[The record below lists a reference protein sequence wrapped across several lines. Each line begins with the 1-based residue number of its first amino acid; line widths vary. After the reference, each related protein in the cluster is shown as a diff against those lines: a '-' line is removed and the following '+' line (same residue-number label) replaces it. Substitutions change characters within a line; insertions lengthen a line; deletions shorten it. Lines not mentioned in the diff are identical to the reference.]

1 MTWSVQNDPFFWDCV
16 QLGSKHAHH
25 FYLNGLR
32 WTPLPPEIDS
42 GHPPVFGWY
51 LAFIWSVF
59 GKTLQVS
66 HWAMLPFILLNT
78 GLLFRLGQLL
88 GGIRFGYW
96 LMPLA
101 LLDPVMAGQHILV
114 GPDTV
119 LVAFFLLATLGILE
133 QRKILLL
140 LGVFGLCAV
149 SMRGMMTAGA
159 IFLWQMLISGK
170 SWATWLK
177 QKDVAALFSAFVRL
191 SIPFLPGF
199 LFAGWFLWWHWST
212 TGWIGY
218 HPGSPWAPT
227 FERADTGQL
236 LRNILI
242 VGWRWLDFGRVFV
255 WLALFGL
262 IGKSVLSKQ
271 NPLRD
276 DIVFRNLLL
285 LLLCLAVF
293 LTPSSVLL
301 KNVSAH
307 RYVLP
312 GFLALNLLTF
322 RLLAT
327 ASMSARSR
335 VIITVFL
342 VIALAFGNRWIYP
355 RGIAMGWD
363 ATLAHLPYHDL
374 RKEALEYLDRENI
387 DFQTVGSAFPNLNT
401 GENLLLNGDE
411 RRFAYKDYATNRFV
425 FASNIFNDFSEA
437 DYVILNKD
445 WVMMKRFE
453 KAGVWIEIYRRK
465 E

>member
-1 MTWSVQNDPFFWDCV
+1 
-16 QLGSKHAHH
+16 
-25 FYLNGLR
+25 
-32 WTPLPPEIDS
+32 
-42 GHPPVFGWY
+42 
-51 LAFIWSVF
+51 
-59 GKTLQVS
+59 
-66 HWAMLPFILLNT
+66 
-78 GLLFRLGQLL
+78 
-88 GGIRFGYW
+88 
-96 LMPLA
+96 
-101 LLDPVMAGQHILV
+101 MAGQHILV

-140 LGVFGLCAV
+140 LGVFGLCVV

-227 FERADTGQL
+227 FERTDTGQL

-312 GFLALNLLTF
+312 GFLALSFLTF

>member
-1 MTWSVQNDPFFWDCV
+1 M
-16 QLGSKHAHH
+16 
-25 FYLNGLR
+25 
-32 WTPLPPEIDS
+32 
-42 GHPPVFGWY
+42 
-51 LAFIWSVF
+51 
-59 GKTLQVS
+59 
-66 HWAMLPFILLNT
+66 
-78 GLLFRLGQLL
+78 
-88 GGIRFGYW
+88 
-96 LMPLA
+96 
-101 LLDPVMAGQHILV
+101 
-114 GPDTV
+114 
-119 LVAFFLLATLGILE
+119 
-133 QRKILLL
+133 
-140 LGVFGLCAV
+140 
-149 SMRGMMTAGA
+149 
-159 IFLWQMLISGK
+159 
-170 SWATWLK
+170 
-177 QKDVAALFSAFVRL
+177 
-191 SIPFLPGF
+191 
-199 LFAGWFLWWHWST
+199 
-212 TGWIGY
+212 
-218 HPGSPWAPT
+218 
-227 FERADTGQL
+227 